1 MNTFDQ
7 LGLQE
12 NILKAIK
19 ELGFETP
26 MPVQEAVIPRIIE
39 NNTDIVALAQTGTG
53 KTAAF
58 GLPLLQLIDPANK
71 KTQALILSPTREL
84 CMQIASD
91 LNSYSKYMPNIKVT
105 AIYGGASI
113 EAQAKQLKA
122 GTQIIA
128 ATPGRM
134 LDMIMRKYADLSEV
148 QFLVLDEADEMLDMG
163 FEEDVQS
170 IIESTPKDRHT
181 FLFSATMP
189 TDVEKISRRYM
200 KNPETLSMG
209 QRNIGAA
216 NVKHIY
222 YLTHARDRYTVLKRV
237 ADFHPDMYAIVF
249 CRTRQETQEI
259 SDSLI
264 RDGYSADALHGDLSQ
279 SQRDH
284 VMKKFREKHLNML
297 VATDVAAR
305 GIDVSDLTHVINY
318 QLPDDTDNYIHRSGR
333 TGRAGKDGISISIIN
348 MKEKGRIKMLERQ
361 IGKPFSA
368 GKIPSG
374 RQVCEK
380 QLYHLIDRMENVNV
394 IEDEINDFLPVIFKK
409 LEWMSK
415 EEIIK
420 RFVSVEFNSFL
431 EYYRDAKDLNV
442 DESRERSDRSEGG
455 AFTRLFMSIGRKDGL
470 TVPKLLGMV
479 NEYTQSRDLKVG
491 RIELGDTF
499 TFIEVD
505 TKYLPL
511 FMASFKDQTM
521 NERPIKVDVAEDQT
535 SSERPGRSSYGGGRG
550 GDRGGDRGGYRGS
563 GRSGS
568 GDRSYGGGDRGGSG
582 GGGYRKSYGSSSD
595 RPAYKGGGDRRSDSS
610 RSAARPDSD
619 RGGSRP
625 SGGEPW
631 YKEQA
636 GRPGKKKKRF

>member
-1 MNTFDQ
+1 MNKFDQ

-58 GLPLLQLIDPANK
+58 GLPLLQLIDPDNK

-105 AIYGGASI
+105 AVYGGASI
-113 EAQAKQLKA
+113 EAQAKQLRA

-148 QFLVLDEADEMLDMG
+148 RFLVLDEADEMLDMG

-189 TDVEKISRRYM
+189 TDVEKIARRYM

-209 QRNIGAA
+209 QRNIGAT
-216 NVKHIY
+216 NVKHMF

-237 ADFHPDMYAIVF
+237 ADFHPEMYAIIF

-259 SDSLI
+259 ADSLI
-264 RDGYSADALHGDLSQ
+264 RDGYDADALHGDLSQ

-318 QLPDDTDNYIHRSGR
+318 QLPDDSDNYIHRSGR
-333 TGRAGKDGISISIIN
+333 TGRAGKDGVSISIIN
-348 MKEKGRIKMLERQ
+348 LKEKGRIKMLERQ

-368 GKIPSG
+368 GKIPLG

-394 IEDEINDFLPVIFKK
+394 IEDEINDFLPVIYKK
-409 LEWMSK
+409 LEGMSK

-420 RFVSVEFNSFL
+420 RFVSIEFNSFL

-442 DESRERSDRSEGG
+442 DESRERGDRSDSGS
-455 AFTRLFMSIGRKDGL
+455 FTRLFMSIGRKDGL

-479 NEYTQSRDLKVG
+479 NEFTQSRDLKVG

-550 GDRGGDRGGYRGS
+550 GDRGGDRGGYRG
-563 GRSGS
+563 GRSGG
-568 GDRSYGGGDRGGSG
+568 GDRGGYGGGDRGGSG
-582 GGGYRKSYGSSSD
+582 GGGYKKSYASSGD

-610 RSAARPDSD
+610 RSATRPDSD

-625 SGGEPW
+625 SSGEPW

-636 GRPGKKKKRF
+636 GKPGKKKKRF

>member
-19 ELGFETP
+19 ELGFENP

-58 GLPLLQLIDPANK
+58 GLPLLQLIDPDNK

-105 AIYGGASI
+105 AVYGGAGI
-113 EAQAKQLKA
+113 EAQAKQLRA

-148 QFLVLDEADEMLDMG
+148 RFLVLDEADEMLDMG

-189 TDVEKISRRYM
+189 SDVEKIARRYM

-209 QRNIGAA
+209 QRNVGAT
-216 NVKHIY
+216 NVKHMY

-237 ADFHPDMYAIVF
+237 ADFHPEMYAIIF

-259 SDSLI
+259 ADSLI
-264 RDGYSADALHGDLSQ
+264 RDGYDADALHGDLSQ

-333 TGRAGKDGISISIIN
+333 TGRAGKDGVSISIIN
-348 MKEKGRIKMLERQ
+348 LKEKGRIKMLERQ
-361 IGKPFSA
+361 IGKAFSA

-380 QLYHLIDRMENVNV
+380 QLYHLIDRMENVKV
-394 IEDEINDFLPVIFKK
+394 IEDEIDDFLPVIYKK
-409 LEWMSK
+409 LEGMSK

-420 RFVSVEFNSFL
+420 RFASVEFNSFL

-442 DESRERSDRSEGG
+442 DESRERGERSDSGS
-455 AFTRLFMSIGRKDGL
+455 FTRLFMSIGRKDGL

-511 FMASFKDQTM
+511 FMASFKGQTL

-535 SSERPGRSSYGGGRG
+535 SSERPGRSSHGGGRG
-550 GDRGGDRGGYRGS
+550 GNRGGDFGGYGS
-563 GRSGS
+563 GRSKR
-568 GDRSYGGGDRGGSG
+568 GDRGDRGGSG
-582 GGGYRKSYGSSSD
+582 GGGYQRSYGSGGD

-610 RSAARPDSD
+610 RSATRPDSD
-619 RGGSRP
+619 RGGNRP

-636 GRPGKKKKRF
+636 GKPGKKKKRF

>member
-1 MNTFDQ
+1 MNTFDE

-19 ELGFETP
+19 ELGFENP

-58 GLPLLQLIDPANK
+58 GLPLLQLIDPDNK

-91 LNSYSKYMPNIKVT
+91 LNNYSKYLPGIKVT
-105 AIYGGASI
+105 AVYGGASI
-113 EAQAKQLKA
+113 ETQSKQLKA

-134 LDMIMRKYADLSEV
+134 LDMVMRKYADLSEV
-148 QFLVLDEADEMLDMG
+148 KFLVLDEADEMLDMG

-189 TDVEKISRRYM
+189 ADVEKIARRYM
-200 KNPETLSMG
+200 TKPETISMG
-209 QRNIGAA
+209 QRNIGAT

-222 YLTHARDRYTVLKRV
+222 YLTHARDRYSVLKRV

-305 GIDVSDLTHVINY
+305 GIDVNDLTHVINY
-318 QLPDDTDNYIHRSGR
+318 NLPDDSDNYIHRSGR

-348 MKEKGRIKMLERQ
+348 MKEKGRIRLLEKQ

-380 QLYHLIDRMENVNV
+380 QLYHLIDRMENVTV
-394 IEDEINDFLPVIFKK
+394 IEDEINDFLPVIYKK
-409 LEWMSK
+409 LQWMSN
-415 EEIIK
+415 EELIK

-431 EYYRDAKDLNV
+431 EYYRDSKDLNV

-455 AFTRLFMSIGRKDGL
+455 GAFTRIFMSIGRKDGL
-470 TVPKLLGMV
+470 MPPKLLGMI
-479 NEYTQSRDLKVG
+479 NDFTQSRELRVG

-499 TFIEVD
+499 TFVEID
-505 TKYLPL
+505 TRFVPL
-511 FMASFKDQTM
+511 FMESFKDKSL
-521 NERPIKVDVAEDQT
+521 NDRPIRVDIAEGQ
-535 SSERPGRSSYGGGRG
+535 SAERSGRSSYGGGRSRSNDG
-550 GDRGGDRGGYRGS
+550 ERGGYNSGRSRSGDRGDR
-563 GRSGS
+563 
-568 GDRSYGGGDRGGSG
+568 GDRGGSG
-582 GGGYRKSYGSSSD
+582 GGYKKSYGSPSDKPSYKSS
-595 RPAYKGGGDRRSDSS
+595 DRRSDSS
-610 RSAARPDSD
+610 RSATRPDRERS
-619 RGGSRP
+619 GSKPDAGR
-625 SGGEPW
+625 EPW

-636 GRPGKKKKRF
+636 GKPGKKKKRF

>member
-1 MNTFDQ
+1 MNLFDQ

-19 ELGFETP
+19 ELGFENP

-58 GLPLLQLIDPANK
+58 GLPLLQLIDPDNK
-71 KTQALILSPTREL
+71 NTQALILSPTREL

-91 LNSYSKYMPNIKVT
+91 LNNYSKYLPGIHVT
-105 AIYGGASI
+105 AVYGGASI
-113 EAQAKQLKA
+113 ETQAKHLKA
-122 GTQIIA
+122 GTQIIV

-134 LDMIMRKYADLSEV
+134 LDMIMRKYADLSGV
-148 QFLVLDEADEMLDMG
+148 NFLVLDEADEMLDMG

-170 IIESTPKDRHT
+170 IIESTPKERHT

-189 TDVEKISRRYM
+189 ADVEKIARRYM

-209 QRNIGAA
+209 QRNVGAT

-380 QLYHLIDRMENVNV
+380 QLYYLIDRMENVNV

-442 DESRERSDRSEGG
+442 DESRERAERSEGG
-455 AFTRLFMSIGRKDGL
+455 AYTRIFMSIGRKDGL
-470 TVPKLLGMV
+470 LPPKLLGMI
-479 NEYTQSRDLKVG
+479 NEFTQNRDLRVG

-499 TFIEVD
+499 TFVEID
-505 TKYLPL
+505 TKFVPL
-511 FMASFKDQTM
+511 FMESFKDKM
-521 NERPIKVDVAEDQT
+521 LNNRPIRVDIAEGQSPD
-535 SSERPGRSSYGGGRG
+535 RPGRSSYGSGRR
-550 GDRGGDRGGYRGS
+550 GDGDS
-563 GRSGS
+563 GRSGDGYGGRRNKS
-568 GDRSYGGGDRGGSG
+568 NDRSERGGAG
-582 GGGYRKSYGSSSD
+582 RDNKKSYGQASEK
-595 RPAYKGGGDRRSDSS
+595 PAYKSAGRRSDSS
-610 RSAARPDSD
+610 RSAMRPDTG
-619 RGGSRP
+619 RGGNRP
-625 SGGEPW
+625 DTGREPW

-636 GRPGKKKKRF
+636 GKPGKKKKRF

>member
-1 MNTFDQ
+1 MNTFEQ

-58 GLPLLQLIDPANK
+58 GLPLLQLIDPDNK

-105 AIYGGASI
+105 AVYGGASI
-113 EAQAKQLKA
+113 EAQAKQLRA

-148 QFLVLDEADEMLDMG
+148 RFLVLDEADEMLDMG

-189 TDVEKISRRYM
+189 TDVEKIARRYM

-209 QRNIGAA
+209 QRNIGAT

-237 ADFHPDMYAIVF
+237 ADFHPDMYAIIF

-259 SDSLI
+259 ADSLI
-264 RDGYSADALHGDLSQ
+264 RDGYNADALHGDLSQ

-305 GIDVSDLTHVINY
+305 GIDVSDLTHVVNY

-394 IEDEINDFLPVIFKK
+394 IEDEINDFLPVIYKK
-409 LEWMSK
+409 LDAMSK

-420 RFVSVEFNSFL
+420 RFASVEFNSFL
-431 EYYRDAKDLNV
+431 EYYRDSKDLNV
-442 DESRERSDRSEGG
+442 DESRERADRSEGG

-479 NEYTQSRDLKVG
+479 NEFTQSRDLKVG

-535 SSERPGRSSYGGGRG
+535 SSERPGRSSHGGGRG
-550 GDRGGDRGGYRGS
+550 GDRGGDRGGYRG
-563 GRSGS
+563 GRS
-568 GDRSYGGGDRGGSG
+568 GGGDRGGSG
-582 GGGYRKSYGSSSD
+582 GGGYKKSYGSGGD
-595 RPAYKGGGDRRSDSS
+595 RPSYKGGGRSDSS
-610 RSAARPDSD
+610 RSASRSDSD
-619 RGGSRP
+619 RGSSRP
-625 SGGEPW
+625 SGGGEPW

-636 GRPGKKKKRF
+636 GKPGRKKRF

>member
-1 MNTFDQ
+1 
-7 LGLQE
+7 
-12 NILKAIK
+12 
-19 ELGFETP
+19 

-58 GLPLLQLIDPANK
+58 GLPLLQLIDPDNK

-105 AIYGGASI
+105 AVYGGASI
-113 EAQAKQLKA
+113 EAQAKQLRA

-148 QFLVLDEADEMLDMG
+148 RFLVLDEADEMLDMG

-189 TDVEKISRRYM
+189 TDVEKIARRYM
-200 KNPETLSMG
+200 KSPETLSMG
-209 QRNIGAA
+209 QRNIGAT
-216 NVKHIY
+216 NVKHMY

-237 ADFHPDMYAIVF
+237 ADFHPEMYAIIF

-259 SDSLI
+259 ADSLI
-264 RDGYSADALHGDLSQ
+264 RDGYDADALHGDLSQ

-318 QLPDDTDNYIHRSGR
+318 QLPDDSDNYIHRSGR

-368 GKIPSG
+368 GKIPAG

-394 IEDEINDFLPVIFKK
+394 IEDEINDFLPVIYKK
-409 LEWMSK
+409 LEEMSK

-420 RFVSVEFNSFL
+420 RFVSIEFNSFL

-442 DESRERSDRSEGG
+442 DESRERGERSESGSW
-455 AFTRLFMSIGRKDGL
+455 TRIFMSIGRKDGL
-470 TVPKLLGMV
+470 IAPKLLGMV
-479 NEYTQSRDLKVG
+479 NEFTQSRDLKVG

-499 TFIEVD
+499 TFIEID
-505 TKYLPL
+505 TKYVPL
-511 FMASFKDQTM
+511 FMESFKDRMM
-521 NERPIKVDVAEDQT
+521 NDRPIRVDIAEGQ
-535 SSERPGRSSYGGGRG
+535 SSERPGRSTYGGARRG
-550 GDRGGDRGGYRGS
+550 D
-563 GRSGS
+563 
-568 GDRSYGGGDRGGSG
+568 GDRGGSG
-582 GGGYRKSYGSSSD
+582 GGYRGGSGGGGYKKSYGSGSD
-595 RPAYKGGGDRRSDSS
+595 RPAYKGGGERRSDSS
-610 RSAARPDSD
+610 RSATRSDSD
-619 RGGSRP
+619 HGGSR
-625 SGGEPW
+625 SSTGGGEPW
-631 YKEQA
+631 YKEQSGKP
-636 GRPGKKKKRF
+636 GRKKRF

>member
-1 MNTFDQ
+1 MNTFEQ

-58 GLPLLQLIDPANK
+58 GLPLLQLIDPDNK

-105 AIYGGASI
+105 AVYGGASI
-113 EAQAKQLKA
+113 EAQAKQLRA

-148 QFLVLDEADEMLDMG
+148 RFLVLDEADEMLDMG

-189 TDVEKISRRYM
+189 TDVEKIARRYM

-209 QRNIGAA
+209 QRNIGAT

-237 ADFHPDMYAIVF
+237 ADFHPDMYAIIF

-259 SDSLI
+259 ADSLI
-264 RDGYSADALHGDLSQ
+264 RDGYNADALHGDLSQ

-305 GIDVSDLTHVINY
+305 GIDVSDLTHVVNY

-394 IEDEINDFLPVIFKK
+394 IEDEINDFLPVIYKK
-409 LEWMSK
+409 LDAMSK

-420 RFVSVEFNSFL
+420 RFASVEFNSFL
-431 EYYRDAKDLNV
+431 EYYRDSKDLNV
-442 DESRERSDRSEGG
+442 DESRERADRSEGG

-535 SSERPGRSSYGGGRG
+535 SSERPGRSSHGGGRG
-550 GDRGGDRGGYRGS
+550 GDRGGDRGGYRG
-563 GRSGS
+563 GRSGG
-568 GDRSYGGGDRGGSG
+568 GDRGGYSGGDRGGSG
-582 GGGYRKSYGSSSD
+582 GGGYKKSYGSGGD
-595 RPAYKGGGDRRSDSS
+595 RPSYKGGGRSDSS
-610 RSAARPDSD
+610 RSASRSDSD
-619 RGGSRP
+619 RGSSRP
-625 SGGEPW
+625 SGGGEPW

-636 GRPGKKKKRF
+636 GKPGRKKRF

>member
-19 ELGFETP
+19 ELGFENP

-58 GLPLLQLIDPANK
+58 GLPLLQLIDPDNK

-91 LNSYSKYMPNIKVT
+91 LNSYSKYMPSIKVT
-105 AIYGGASI
+105 AVYGGASI

-134 LDMIMRKYADLSEV
+134 LDMIMRKYADLSEI

-163 FEEDVQS
+163 FEEDVKS

-181 FLFSATMP
+181 YLFSATMP
-189 TDVEKISRRYM
+189 ADVEKIARRYM
-200 KNPETLSMG
+200 KNPETVSMG
-209 QRNIGAA
+209 QRNVGAT

-222 YLTHARDRYTVLKRV
+222 YLSHARDRYTVLKRV

-284 VMKKFREKHLNML
+284 VMKKFRDKHLNML

-318 QLPDDTDNYIHRSGR
+318 QLPDDSDNYIHRSGR

-394 IEDEINDFLPVIFKK
+394 IEDEINDFLPVIYKK
-409 LEWMSK
+409 LDWMSK

-442 DESRERSDRSEGG
+442 DESRERGDRSEGG
-455 AFTRLFMSIGRKDGL
+455 SWTRIFMSIGRKDGL
-470 TVPKLLGMV
+470 IAPKLLGLV

-499 TFIEVD
+499 TFIEID
-505 TKYLPL
+505 TKYVPL
-511 FMASFKDQTM
+511 FMESFKDRTL
-521 NERPIKVDVAEDQT
+521 NDRPIRVDIAEGQ
-535 SSERPGRSSYGGGRG
+535 SSERTGRSSYGGGRG
-550 GDRGGDRGGYRGS
+550 GDRGGYKGSRG
-563 GRSGS
+563 
-568 GDRSYGGGDRGGSG
+568 GGGDRGS
-582 GGGYRKSYGSSSD
+582 YKKSYGSGSD

-610 RSAARPDSD
+610 RSATRPDPE
-619 RGGSRP
+619 RGRSKP
-625 SGGEPW
+625 AGGEPW

-636 GRPGKKKKRF
+636 GKPGKKKKRF

>member
-1 MNTFDQ
+1 MNTFEQ

-58 GLPLLQLIDPANK
+58 GLPLLQLIDPDNK

-105 AIYGGASI
+105 AVYGGASI
-113 EAQAKQLKA
+113 EAQAKQLRA

-148 QFLVLDEADEMLDMG
+148 RFLVLDEADEMLDMG

-189 TDVEKISRRYM
+189 TDVEKIARRYM

-209 QRNIGAA
+209 QRNIGAT

-237 ADFHPDMYAIVF
+237 ADFHPDMYAIIF

-259 SDSLI
+259 ADSLI
-264 RDGYSADALHGDLSQ
+264 RDGYNADALHGDLSQ

-305 GIDVSDLTHVINY
+305 GIDVSDLTHVVNY

-394 IEDEINDFLPVIFKK
+394 IEDEINDFLPVIYKK
-409 LEWMSK
+409 LDAMSK

-420 RFVSVEFNSFL
+420 RFASVEFNSFL
-431 EYYRDAKDLNV
+431 EYYRDSKDLNV
-442 DESRERSDRSEGG
+442 DESRERADRSEGG

-535 SSERPGRSSYGGGRG
+535 SSERPGRSSHGGGRG
-550 GDRGGDRGGYRGS
+550 GDRGGDRGGYRG
-563 GRSGS
+563 GRSGG
-568 GDRSYGGGDRGGSG
+568 GDRGGYGGGDRGSSG
-582 GGGYRKSYGSSSD
+582 GGGYKKSYGSGGD
-595 RPAYKGGGDRRSDSS
+595 RPSYKGGGRSDSS
-610 RSAARPDSD
+610 RSASRSDSD
-619 RGGSRP
+619 RGSSRP

-636 GRPGKKKKRF
+636 GKPGRKKRF